1 MNFPK
6 KQTKHNSAA
15 GFSLVEMLI
24 VIAIVGVLSAVALF
38 NFQRSKRSFDVSGG
52 TRNLAAYLEK
62 ARVDAVRRHVTDG
75 SARVDLNSATSF
87 TANIDFGSGV
97 ATGRTIN
104 LPVGTTLSYT
114 LPPATTAIDP
124 ATTPISVTYD
134 WRGRTATTVLFT
146 LTDSIAGVDS
156 STVVVGP
163 AGDLSTDSTVTGPV
177 TAPTP
182 QNTTVTTTT
191 GIKVMQY

>member
-75 SARVDLNSATSF
+75 SARVDINSATSF

-97 ATGRTIN
+97 ATGRTFN
-104 LPVGTTLSYT
+104 LPGGTTLSYT

>member
-24 VIAIVGVLSAVALF
+24 VIAIIGVLSAVALF
-38 NFQRSKRSFDVSGG
+38 NFQRSNRSFDVSGG

-75 SARVDLNSATSF
+75 SARVDINSATSF

-97 ATGRTIN
+97 ATARTIN

-114 LPPATTAIDP
+114 LPPAATAIDP

-134 WRGRTATTVLFT
+134 WRGRTATTVLFR

-191 GIKVMQY
+191 GIKSMQY